1 MKLEAKGGVYLASC
15 NDIAETDQ
23 SSKVVN
29 VPSAGISVCFSH
41 LPSIPYFVFLLVRLF
56 CESSRVFHLYSHWCM
71 PSYFF
76 SMHCKHLSPC
86 RFLNSFVVVVEFN
99 SLPAHLNP

>member
-1 MKLEAKGGVYLASC
+1 VKLEAKGGVYLASC

-56 CESSRVFHLYSHWCM
+56 CESSS
-71 PSYFF
+71 
-76 SMHCKHLSPC
+76 LSLVLTLVHAISLLPNA
-86 RFLNSFVVVVEFN
+86 LQTLVAMQILEFICCG
-99 SLPAHLNP
+99 S